1 MSKPTNEV
9 IYRDFDLRFIP
20 HPITGKLVLK
30 KNAESVKQAVRNL
43 ILTNLTE
50 RPYRPTYGS
59 TIRSSLFELF
69 TPMTEED
76 IRSSIE
82 TALFNNEPR
91 VELLDIRF
99 GGDPD
104 RNELS
109 VTIIFRPINS
119 TDPETV
125 TINLERVR

>member
-20 HPITGKLVLK
+20 HPVTGKLILK
-30 KNAESVKQAVRNL
+30 KNTESVKQAVRNL
-43 ILTNLTE
+43 ILTNLGE

-59 TIRSSLFELF
+59 TIRSSLFDLF
-69 TPMTEED
+69 SPLTEEK
-76 IRSSIE
+76 IRSAVTI
-82 TALFNNEPR
+82 ALANYEPR
-91 VELLDIRF
+91 VQLLDIRF

-109 VTIIFRPINS
+109 VTIIFRPINT
-119 TDPETV
+119 TDPDTV
-125 TINLERVR
+125 VINLARVR